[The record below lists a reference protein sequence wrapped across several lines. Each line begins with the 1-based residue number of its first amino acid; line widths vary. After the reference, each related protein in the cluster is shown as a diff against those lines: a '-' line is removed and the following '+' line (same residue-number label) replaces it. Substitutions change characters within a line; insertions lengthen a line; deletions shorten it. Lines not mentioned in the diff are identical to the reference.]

1 MTIYGRILPK
11 KQALILQRTHAKRH
25 RLWSNAHFLAIGP
38 EKQAYCT
45 MIVVL
50 RCKQRRSG
58 MPTART
64 AAIETGI
71 IWASPFAA
79 QCTGI
84 VMKTRAS
91 AVAGSAVF
99 FLLAPCIVAGVLP
112 WLVLDRYR
120 MPFSGFLPQTL
131 LGALLIITAIA
142 VLVHCFARFALE
154 GSGTPARSRR
164 PKSWSLAVSTAS
176 SATRCMSRCCRSLSA
191 KRCSSPVGPSFSTRS
206 SWRWR

>member
-1 MTIYGRILPK
+1 
-11 KQALILQRTHAKRH
+11 
-25 RLWSNAHFLAIGP
+25 
-38 EKQAYCT
+38 
-45 MIVVL
+45 
-50 RCKQRRSG
+50 

-154 GSGTPARSRR
+154 GSGTPAPIAPTEKLVVGGVYRFVRNPMYVAVLSIIVGQAMLFASWAVLLYAIVVAVAVGSFVRLYEEPTLARR
-164 PKSWSLAVSTAS
+164 YGAQYEAYRRAVPGWLPRLT
-176 SATRCMSRCCRSLSA
+176 
-191 KRCSSPVGPSFSTRS
+191 PWQGG
-206 SWRWR
+206 